1 MSNRRAAGV
10 THMPSVIHIEGIGE
24 VYARKLLEVGV
35 PSTEALLETGATPQG
50 REALSEKTG
59 IGHGLILKWVNRA
72 DLFRVRGI
80 GEQYSD
86 LLAAAGVETALE
98 LAQRVPEHLH
108 QKLVETNRS
117 SRLVRHMPS
126 LERVAEWVEQAGQL
140 TRVVSY

>member
-24 VYARKLLEVGV
+24 VYAGKLLGAGV
-35 PSTEALLETGATPQG
+35 PTTEALLEAGATPQG
-50 REALSEKTG
+50 WDALGEKTG

-86 LLAAAGVETALE
+86 LLAAAGVETVLE
-98 LAQRVPEHLH
+98 LAQRVPAHLH
-108 QKLVETNRS
+108 QRLVETNEAKS
-117 SRLVRHMPS
+117 LVRHVPS
-126 LERVAEWVEQAGQL
+126 LEHVAEGVEQAGQL